1 EELKTNCTRVKE
13 SLSLSVGELA
23 LNSALECIC
32 LNGCFFL
39 IYFLNLKESKRKQS
53 LISFKS
59 INKTEVLMALF
70 NSLFTA
76 QSCNLSVDGWIACRG
91 KLYLFNSGKLNWSSS
106 RAFCVSK
113 GADLVT
119 ITSLTEQ
126 DFLVSKIK
134 QTHWIGLSDLET
146 EGHWVWVNNQT
157 LNETGVQ
164 FWFSEGPTEPDN
176 WKKQDPSGEDCASL
190 GDSNG
195 NFQSW
200 FDASCKQKKK
210 FICEKKNVINAA
222 STAYLINC
230 L

>member
-1 EELKTNCTRVKE
+1 
-13 SLSLSVGELA
+13 LA
-23 LNSALECIC
+23 FALGGLCALGIALECIC

-39 IYFLNLKESKRKQS
+39 IYFLKLKESIRKQS
-53 LISFKS
+53 LISFIS
-59 INKTEVLMALF
+59 INKTEVLIALF
-70 NSLFTA
+70 NSFFTA
-76 QSCNLSVDGWIACRG
+76 QSCNLSVDGWIACHR
-91 KLYLFNSGKLNWSSS
+91 KLYLFNSDKLNWSSS

-222 STAYLINC
+222 STAFLINC